1 LRQLF
6 LATGGRKRPILLKKS
21 RHNFGPRK
29 SVVDVEIWF
38 AQKTELSWFLRSNAK
53 IQRFLIYRKAALSE
67 ADFFNKIG
75 HNRTFTVRVLGK
87 LIFVTLSRVWLSES
101 RLQKNSGHPLQQG
114 QL

>member
-1 LRQLF
+1 MLF
-6 LATGGRKRPILLKKS
+6 LLLIAKKLVAASGRFESFASGCNGSILLKKS
-21 RHNFGPRK
+21 RRNFGPRK

-75 HNRTFTVRVLGK
+75 QERTLAVDEFCVANNAAITPFT
-87 LIFVTLSRVWLSES
+87 
-101 RLQKNSGHPLQQG
+101 
-114 QL
+114 

>member
-1 LRQLF
+1 
-6 LATGGRKRPILLKKS
+6 LKKS
-21 RHNFGPRK
+21 RRNFGPRK

-75 HNRTFTVRVLGK
+75 RLLPVTTVCLTVVGTNQRIETTF
-87 LIFVTLSRVWLSES
+87 LSRFSLIADIE
-101 RLQKNSGHPLQQG
+101 RLPVAACWMCSLHQAIIGRLRSM
-114 QL
+114 

>member
-1 LRQLF
+1 MEQPQRLITRQPWSPLGF
-6 LATGGRKRPILLKKS
+6 LNDRFWPILLKKS
-21 RHNFGPRK
+21 RRNFGPRK

-75 HNRTFTVRVLGK
+75 
-87 LIFVTLSRVWLSES
+87 
-101 RLQKNSGHPLQQG
+101 QKQPLAE
-114 QL
+114 